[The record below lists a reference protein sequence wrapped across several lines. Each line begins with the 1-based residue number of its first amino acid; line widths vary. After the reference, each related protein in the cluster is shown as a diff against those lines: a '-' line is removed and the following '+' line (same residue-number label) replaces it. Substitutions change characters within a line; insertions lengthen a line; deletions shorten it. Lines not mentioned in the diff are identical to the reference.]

1 LIFHEITNSLV
12 RPLPQ
17 INAEPGGVYDFF
29 ITYLPPPYVLIAI
42 LLPTMMPST
51 TQAILN
57 TPQRIG
63 EYHKS
68 RLWILCLTALGVV
81 YGDIGTSPLYA
92 VRECFFGPHRV
103 AVTQENVLGVLSL
116 IFWALAIVVALKY
129 HVYVLRADN
138 RGEGGILALMA
149 LVHSALKER
158 KSAKYFLLTTLGLF
172 GAALLYGDG
181 MLTPAISVLSAVE
194 GLEIATPL
202 FSPYVVPITILILI
216 GLFMFQRRG
225 TAGVGAVFGPVI
237 FLWFSTLAILGLSKI
252 IQHPTVLAALNPMY
266 AIHFFEMNGFH
277 GYLVLGAVFLVATG
291 GEALYADL
299 GHFGE
304 TPIQID
310 WFCIVGISLIL
321 NYFGQGALLLMNPA
335 AARNPFYLLA
345 PNWALYPLVI
355 LSTAATII
363 ASQAVISGVFSL
375 TRQASQL
382 GYAPRINVVHTSARE
397 IGQIY
402 IPGANWG
409 LMVAT
414 IAIVLGFKTSSNL
427 AAAYGVA
434 VTSTMI
440 ITTILAYFVARHLW
454 HWNVITAAL
463 VTAGF
468 LFVDLAFFG
477 ANAIKV
483 AQGGWFPLLVGLFV
497 FTLFTTWKR
506 GRESLATRLQQT
518 MFPLQDF
525 IYDAGTSGIAR
536 VPGTAV
542 FLNSDPNGTPIAL
555 LHNIK
560 HNMVLHQKNV
570 MVTILTEEVPHV
582 SPKERLYF
590 EDLGKGFYKVV
601 IRYGFME
608 DPNVPVMLRRLHD
621 FGLDVDPEKVTYILS
636 RNTLLPS
643 KKPEMALWREKLF
656 FFLTRN
662 ASRPTEFFR
671 LPPNRVVELGMQIE
685 I

>member
-1 LIFHEITNSLV
+1 MESASAAV
-12 RPLPQ
+12 
-17 INAEPGGVYDFF
+17 INGRRQSIE
-29 ITYLPPPYVLIAI
+29 
-42 LLPTMMPST
+42 
-51 TQAILN
+51 
-57 TPQRIG
+57 

-68 RLWILCLTALGVV
+68 PLWILCLTALGVV

-92 VRECFFGPHRV
+92 VRECFFGTHRV
-103 AVTQENVLGVLSL
+103 PVTHENVLGVLSL
-116 IFWALAIVVALKY
+116 IFWALVIVVTLKY

-149 LVHSALKER
+149 LVHSALRSR
-158 KSAKYFLLTTLGLF
+158 KGTKYFLLTTLGLF

-202 FSPYVVPITILILI
+202 FTPYVVPITIAVLV
-216 GLFMFQRRG
+216 GLFLFQRRG
-225 TAGVGAVFGPVI
+225 TAGVGAIFGPVI
-237 FLWFSTLAILGLSKI
+237 LVWFLTLAILGTITIL
-252 IQHPTVLAALNPMY
+252 QHPAVLAALNPAY
-266 AIHFFEMNGFH
+266 AYHFFRVNGFH

-304 TPIQID
+304 KPIQID
-310 WFCIVGISLIL
+310 WFGIVGISLIL
-321 NYFGQGALLLMNPA
+321 NYFGQGALLLMHPE

-345 PNWALYPLVI
+345 PSWALYPLVI
-355 LSTAATII
+355 LATAATII

-382 GYAPRINVVHTSARE
+382 GYFPRVSVVHTSARE

-402 IPGANWG
+402 IPGANWA
-409 LMVAT
+409 LMLAT

-454 HWNVITAAL
+454 HWKLPIAIL

-477 ANAIKV
+477 ANIVKV
-483 AQGGWFPLLVGLFV
+483 AQGGWFPLLVGMLV
-497 FTLFTTWKR
+497 FTLFTTWKK
-506 GRESLATRLQQT
+506 GRELLAAKLLQGV
-518 MFPLQDF
+518 FPLKDF
-525 IYDAGTSGIAR
+525 IKDAASSGFTR
-536 VPGTAV
+536 VPGTAI
-542 FLNSDPNGTPIAL
+542 FLNSDPTGTPIAM

-560 HNMVLHQKNV
+560 HNMVLHQRNI
-570 MVTILTEEVPHV
+570 MVTIITEEFPHV
-582 SPKERLYF
+582 PAKERLEF
-590 EDLGKGFYKVV
+590 EELGEGFYKVAV
-601 IRYGFME
+601 RYGFME
-608 DPNVPVMLRRLHD
+608 DPNVPDILRGLKEH
-621 FGLDVDPEKVTYILS
+621 GLDLEPGKATYILS
-636 RNTLLPS
+636 RNTLIPS
-643 KKPEMALWREKLF
+643 KYPGMALWREKLF
-656 FFLTRN
+656 VFLTRN

-671 LPPNRVVELGMQIE
+671 LPANRVVELGMQIE